1 MENAMKN
8 HDESSKAT
16 KRMRTRKSKQELDQL
31 RRDVLVANKLLRDE
45 SAPPKAHTSTFTK
58 VLNKFAERRQ
68 AIDNDIQGL
77 DSAGKRTGKKKM
89 CHRLLPLRNP
99 EVGIFANGSKGA
111 EIKREN
117 LALTESDK
125 ARIESDLQKL
135 LHHGVR
141 RSKRLKSQAAN
152 KLQQKCQETVEKNE
166 SDSPENQSDDNVLET
181 NPAPVVTSKKP
192 NGKRRLQVPI
202 EQDGNTKKVSNAEM
216 HDTKTIAKQLKT
228 DNKRNNSAGK
238 KCKRSLFQDE
248 NDDSDHP
255 IHLPCVEDLRFSPT
269 LGKAKVKK
277 ESGEP
282 KSKPASRKLN
292 LNCAKV
298 GKKVITAKYQKLC
311 AVVSAQSFTNC
322 LKQTPHVDPRTKIK
336 KSLGTLYSVS
346 RQQKMLV
353 QKRPT
358 KVSKA
363 NIKNSKHSRRQTP
376 LEDQPSTSNFKI
388 DIVHQ
393 AIKLEAPAIT
403 VKTEPT
409 GNSHQNASTS
419 SETSIIAEWET
430 NSLRVNYDSVG
441 ATLKSEITESS
452 GTTDTSCEKVQ
463 QQCTKERIVER
474 PTSTTP
480 SQERSKF
487 LNEKENQLTQAPSLR
502 KKILQRYLQETNNSG
517 SFPSR
522 KSEEEVT
529 STVKSEVKPRCFQTV
544 TRAANSATVNCPDT
558 RQNFDNVPGPS
569 KNNLS
574 SASSSTLPKFPSAR
588 KKLMMRYLREVSNQD
603 RPNPFTET
611 LEENQEHRCSNK
623 ETASATLGSSP
634 STKKILVKRYLQE
647 VNSQEEQPAISKASE
662 SNAEK
667 RCFGDEAQRPEFGL
681 QMPIKV
687 ETVADS
693 LTVNCDSDENSH
705 FAKENL
711 DPRLP
716 QVPEMRKAILQ
727 RFLHDVE
734 VQNMERQQVETAEN
748 FSVGSARHMPVILRR
763 SQRER
768 VWHRPSSEDEIGQ
781 DFGGITISH
790 EEPEVMPTPAVVNA
804 LYELNEYQSRTSCDF
819 SETNLYH
826 TIPPYNYHVEHF
838 QTNGFSGQDRDY
850 ERFPVFPKRSNSSS
864 TANSDE
870 LPHIAPQNEPHQV
883 HQLQVFGASEQVELL
898 HRMHEQNVRSQMFQ
912 LPRSE
917 FHNISTSLM
926 QPPNLAP
933 PDSGV
938 TYHWPPPPA
947 ILNIPAR
954 SYSEERFERRL
965 NFVVPF
971 EQTESISHNTII
983 NPLYR
988 SAVLENL
995 PYPQNFSPMLEELR
1009 NYNYQLLIDSG
1020 YAHAAFFNSQ
1030 IGENAGRYY
1039 QHVTQPIY
1047 NVTDVH
1053 PPQQSQVLPDY
1064 SPSDD

>member
-8 HDESSKAT
+8 HDENSKAT
-16 KRMRTRKSKQELDQL
+16 NRTRTKKCKQELDQL
-31 RRDVLVANKLLRDE
+31 RRDVLVANKILRDE

-68 AIDNDIQGL
+68 AIDNEIQGL
-77 DSAGKRTGKKKM
+77 DSAGRRTGKKKM

-117 LALTESDK
+117 LAFTESDK
-125 ARIESDLQKL
+125 ARIEGDLQKI
-135 LHHGVR
+135 LHDGLR

-152 KLQQKCQETVEKNE
+152 KLQQKFPETVEKDE

-181 NPAPVVTSKKP
+181 KPAPVVASKKP

-202 EQDGNTKKVSNAEM
+202 QQDGNIRKISKAEI
-216 HDTKTIAKQLKT
+216 HDAKTIARQLQFKT

-255 IHLPCVEDLRFSPT
+255 IHFPCVEDLRFSPT

-277 ESGEP
+277 EPGEP
-282 KSKPASRKLN
+282 KSKPANRKLN
-292 LNCAKV
+292 FNCGKV
-298 GKKVITAKYQKLC
+298 GKKMITAKYKKLC
-311 AVVSAQSFTNC
+311 AVVSDESFNNC
-322 LKQTPHVDPRTKIK
+322 LKQTPHVDPAKKIK
-336 KSLGTLYSVS
+336 KSLGNLYSVC
-346 RQQKMLV
+346 RQQKTLV
-353 QKRPT
+353 QKHPT

-363 NIKNSKHSRRQTP
+363 NIKNSKNSRRQTP
-376 LEDQPSTSNFKI
+376 LEEMEQPSTSNFKI
-388 DIVHQ
+388 DIEHQ
-393 AIKLEAPAIT
+393 AIKLEAPTIT
-403 VKTEPT
+403 VKTEPN
-409 GNSHQNASTS
+409 GDNHQNASTS

-441 ATLKSEITESS
+441 ATLKSEITECS

-463 QQCTKERIVER
+463 QQFPKEGIVER

-480 SQERSKF
+480 GEERSKF

-517 SFPSR
+517 SFPPR
-522 KSEEEVT
+522 KSEDEVT
-529 STVKSEVKPRCFQTV
+529 STVKSEVKPRCLQTV
-544 TRAANSATVNCPDT
+544 TKAANSSTVNCPDT
-558 RQNFDNVPGPS
+558 RQNFDNVAGPS

-588 KKLMMRYLREVSNQD
+588 KKLMMRYLREVNNQD

-611 LEENQEHRCSNK
+611 LEENQERRCSSK
-623 ETASATLGSSP
+623 ETAAATLGSSP
-634 STKKILVKRYLQE
+634 STKKIFVKRYLQE

-667 RCFGDEAQRPEFGL
+667 RCFGEEAERPEFGF
-681 QMPIKV
+681 QIPIKV

-693 LTVNCDSDENSH
+693 LTVNCDSDENSQ

-716 QVPEMRKAILQ
+716 QVPEIRKAILQ

-734 VQNMERQQVETAEN
+734 VQNMERQEVETAED
-748 FSVGSARHMPVILRR
+748 FPERSARHMPVILRR
-763 SQRER
+763 SQQER
-768 VWHRPSSEDEIGQ
+768 VWHRPSSEAEIGQ

-790 EEPEVMPTPAVVNA
+790 EEPEVVPTPAVVNA
-804 LYELNEYQSRTSCDF
+804 LYELNEYQSRTGCDF
-819 SETNLYH
+819 SEPNVYH
-826 TIPPYNYHVEHF
+826 TIPPYNYHMENF
-838 QTNGFSGQDRDY
+838 QTNGISGQDRDY
-850 ERFPVFPKRSNSSS
+850 ERFPVFLKRSDSES
-864 TANSDE
+864 TRNSDE

-883 HQLQVFGASEQVELL
+883 HQFQVLGASEQVELL
-898 HRMHEQNVRSQMFQ
+898 HRMHEQNV

-933 PDSGV
+933 PNSGV

-947 ILNIPAR
+947 ILNIPPR
-954 SYSEERFERRL
+954 SYSEECFERRF

-995 PYPQNFSPMLEELR
+995 PYPQNFSPMFEELR

-1030 IGENAGRYY
+1030 IGENAGQYY

-1047 NVTDVH
+1047 SVTDVH
-1053 PPQQSQVLPDY
+1053 PPLQSQVLPDY

>member
-8 HDESSKAT
+8 HDENSKAT
-16 KRMRTRKSKQELDQL
+16 NRTRTKKSQQELNQL
-31 RRDVLVANKLLRDE
+31 RRDVLVANKILRDE

-68 AIDNDIQGL
+68 AIDNEIQGL

-117 LALTESDK
+117 LAFTESDK
-125 ARIESDLQKL
+125 ARIEGDLQKI
-135 LHHGVR
+135 LHDGLR

-152 KLQQKCQETVEKNE
+152 KLQQKFPETVDKNE
-166 SDSPENQSDDNVLET
+166 SDSPENQSDDNVLEIK
-181 NPAPVVTSKKP
+181 PAPVVASKKP

-202 EQDGNTKKVSNAEM
+202 EQDVNVRKISKAEI
-216 HDTKTIAKQLKT
+216 HDAKTIARQLQFKT

-238 KCKRSLFQDE
+238 KY
-248 NDDSDHP
+248 P
-255 IHLPCVEDLRFSPT
+255 
-269 LGKAKVKK
+269 AK
-277 ESGEP
+277 
-282 KSKPASRKLN
+282 
-292 LNCAKV
+292 
-298 GKKVITAKYQKLC
+298 
-311 AVVSAQSFTNC
+311 
-322 LKQTPHVDPRTKIK
+322 KIK
-336 KSLGTLYSVS
+336 KSLGNLYSVC
-346 RQQKMLV
+346 RQQKTLV
-353 QKRPT
+353 QKHPT

-363 NIKNSKHSRRQTP
+363 NIKNSKNSRRQTP
-376 LEDQPSTSNFKI
+376 LEEMEQPSTSNFKI
-388 DIVHQ
+388 DIGHQ
-393 AIKLEAPAIT
+393 AIKLEAPTIT
-403 VKTEPT
+403 VKTEPN
-409 GNSHQNASTS
+409 GDNHQNASTS
-419 SETSIIAEWET
+419 SDTSIIAEWET

-441 ATLKSEITESS
+441 ATLKSEITECS

-463 QQCTKERIVER
+463 QQFPKEGIVER

-480 SQERSKF
+480 GEERSKF

-517 SFPSR
+517 SLPSR
-522 KSEEEVT
+522 KSEDEVT
-529 STVKSEVKPRCFQTV
+529 STVKSEVKPRCLQTV
-544 TRAANSATVNCPDT
+544 TKAANSSTVNCPDT
-558 RQNFDNVPGPS
+558 RQNFDNVAGPS

-588 KKLMMRYLREVSNQD
+588 KKLMMRYLREVNNQD

-611 LEENQEHRCSNK
+611 LEENQERRCSSK
-623 ETASATLGSSP
+623 ETAPATLGSSP

-667 RCFGDEAQRPEFGL
+667 RCFGEEAERPEFGS
-681 QMPIKV
+681 QIPIKV

-693 LTVNCDSDENSH
+693 LTVNCDSDENSQ

-716 QVPEMRKAILQ
+716 QVPEIRKAILQ

-734 VQNMERQQVETAEN
+734 VQNMERQEVETAED
-748 FSVGSARHMPVILRR
+748 FPERSARHMPVIRRR
-763 SQRER
+763 SQQER
-768 VWHRPSSEDEIGQ
+768 VWHRPSSEAEIGQ

-790 EEPEVMPTPAVVNA
+790 EEPEVVPTPAVVNA
-804 LYELNEYQSRTSCDF
+804 LYELNEYQSRTGCDF
-819 SETNLYH
+819 SEPNVYH
-826 TIPPYNYHVEHF
+826 TIPPYNYHMENF
-838 QTNGFSGQDRDY
+838 QTNGISGQDRDC
-850 ERFPVFPKRSNSSS
+850 ERFPVFLKRSDSES
-864 TANSDE
+864 TGNSDE

-883 HQLQVFGASEQVELL
+883 HQFQVLGASEHVELL

-933 PDSGV
+933 PNSGV

-947 ILNIPAR
+947 ILNIPPR
-954 SYSEERFERRL
+954 SYSEEYFERRF

-1030 IGENAGRYY
+1030 IGESAGRYY

-1047 NVTDVH
+1047 SVTDVH
-1053 PPQQSQVLPDY
+1053 PPLQSQVLPDY